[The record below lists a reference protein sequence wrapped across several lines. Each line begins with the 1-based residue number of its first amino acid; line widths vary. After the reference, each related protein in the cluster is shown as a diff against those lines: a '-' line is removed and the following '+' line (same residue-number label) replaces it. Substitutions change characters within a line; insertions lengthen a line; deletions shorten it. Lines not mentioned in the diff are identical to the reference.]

1 MSANIHHYIRDF
13 ARYFPKK
20 DHMQPWEF
28 LQTVQGYIAEGIS
41 RLDANFTINNNVA
54 IHRSATIEEG
64 VILKGP
70 LIISANCFIG
80 AHAYLRGGV
89 FLAEQVKIGPGC
101 EVKSS
106 LVLDRSALAHFN
118 FAGDSIIGSDVN
130 MEAGSVLANY
140 HNDRDDKNIDVY
152 IAGEIIRTGITKFGA
167 IIGDGCRIGANSVCS
182 PGTILEPGTRIG
194 RLVLVNQVAEDK
206 NDNA

>member
-1 MSANIHHYIRDF
+1 MSVNIHHFTRDF
-13 ARYFPKK
+13 ARYFPG
-20 DHMQPWEF
+20 MEMPPWTF
-28 LQTVQGYIAEGIS
+28 LQSVQEHIVESIA
-41 RLDANFTINNNVA
+41 RLDDGFTIRDNVA
-54 IHRSATIEEG
+54 VHRSAIIEEG

-70 LIISANCFIG
+70 LIISANTFVG

-89 FLAEQVKIGPGC
+89 FLGEYVQIGPGC

-118 FAGDSIIGSDVN
+118 FAGDSIIGADVN
-130 MEAGSVLANY
+130 MEAGSVLANF

-152 IAGEIIRTGITKFGA
+152 VGGEIIRTGVIKFGSVV
-167 IIGDGCRIGANSVCS
+167 GDGCRIGANSVCS

-194 RLVLVNQVAEDK
+194 RLVLVNQVPEAN
-206 NDNA
+206 NDSV